1 MNAPSNDI
9 ADLLDMPITPSHKS
23 YQAPSGPIDLLSQ
36 DYAPITSTSKK
47 LTLDD
52 LMDPF
57 QTSIRSQPTLSST
70 KTDSVMRAFDLPET
84 STSSSFRNEGP
95 PAKPAKTWPPNVKS
109 NTNIPMNSSSYSNS
123 SGVDSGVSHDG
134 QSFRGTGSS
143 YGQNKDPFA
152 TLYVIPGKK

>member
-1 MNAPSNDI
+1 VLPQTVAPKNQLNTSSQFHLKPMNAPSNDI

-57 QTSIRSQPTLSST
+57 QTSIRSQPTLSHHHRSE
-70 KTDSVMRAFDLPET
+70 MRVHQ
-84 STSSSFRNEGP
+84 
-95 PAKPAKTWPPNVKS
+95 PNQRRL
-109 NTNIPMNSSSYSNS
+109 
-123 SGVDSGVSHDG
+123 GHL
-134 QSFRGTGSS
+134 
-143 YGQNKDPFA
+143 
-152 TLYVIPGKK
+152 TLNQIRIFL